1 MMDDPSP
8 TPDGRAYG
16 CPACDKALKIES
28 WEDLGDSPCPHCS
41 HLLWF
46 VRKTV
51 DDVVVLTFVPG
62 LMLASE
68 SLDRVDEVRSAVGDA
83 TRAVLDLSQLN
94 FLSSLFLGM
103 LVALHRQMEADMGHL
118 KICGIHPDNRESFRF
133 TRLDTMLNICEDEP
147 SALQSF

>member
-1 MMDDPSP
+1 MDKPAP
-8 TPDGRAYG
+8 TPDRGTYG
-16 CPACDKALKIES
+16 CPACGSTLQIDS
-28 WEDLGDSPCPHCS
+28 WEALGDSPCPECDQ
-41 HLLWF
+41 LLWF

-51 DDVVVLTFVPG
+51 DGVVVLTFVPG

-103 LVALHRQMEADMGHL
+103 LVALHRQMSDDLGQL

-133 TRLDTMLNICEDEP
+133 TRLDTMLDICEDEQ
-147 SALQSF
+147 SALASF